1 MSPERRPAVDD
12 ELRRLE
18 ATVEGAFGGSIDL
31 DRARTSDPQ
40 GIGGPAA
47 APDAPDATARRQHA
61 TGSSGR
67 LGHPGPPG
75 HPRLSTAAGCRS
87 DALAGLTV
95 WALLV
100 PQALAYAQ
108 LGGFD
113 AVVGLY
119 AAIGALLGYALMG
132 GVREM
137 SVGPEATIA
146 LLTAS
151 IIAPLAEGDPSRY
164 LALGAGV
171 ALMAGI
177 LLMLAGIARLGFV
190 TRYLSRPLLVGY
202 VAGSAIVMIVSQL
215 DSLIGIT
222 LVAQD
227 DTLAELTETIRR
239 IGETDPL
246 TLAVGLGVIAIVLVV
261 KRLDQRLPAYLV
273 GVLRGDRRERRP
285 RPRGAGGQGRGR
297 SIPPGLP
304 PLGLPADRPRATS
317 SCCSCRRPPSGCSI
331 YADSGV
337 TGQVLGRRG
346 GYRVDGDGEFLG
358 LGAANIGASLTGG
371 FPVNGSQSRSFT
383 AADMGARSQL
393 AGIVAVALV
402 VVTLLFLTPLFA
414 PAAQGRAR
422 GRDHRGRRG
431 PARPG
436 GVPAAGRGRPLGGRA
451 GGPGHRHR
459 GRGRDARRAC
469 WSSRCSRCCSWRS
482 EPPALGA
489 TFLVQVPGHGQLS
502 GRRFRP
508 RRPPGAGHGALPLRR
523 PAVLRQR
530 RRVPRRRD
538 RMPSRPPTR
547 RRGGSSWTWRASR
560 TPTPRDP
567 DARRA
572 AGGPRR
578 PGRHRRVRAPQGRR
592 SRPTST
598 VPVSA
603 PPPTPG
609 ASSSRSTTRSPPSG
623 RTRPPRTERT
633 GPGST

>member
-1 MSPERRPAVDD
+1 MTTPSLPRGRGLAVPG
-12 ELRRLE
+12 LRAIR
-18 ATVEGAFGGSIDL
+18 TY
-31 DRARTSDPQ
+31 DRSWLP
-40 GIGGPAA
+40 I
-47 APDAPDATARRQHA
+47 
-61 TGSSGR
+61 
-67 LGHPGPPG
+67 
-75 HPRLSTAAGCRS
+75 

-113 AVVGLY
+113 AVIGLY
-119 AAIGALLGYALMG
+119 ASLGALLGYALMG

-239 IGETDPL
+239 LGETDPT

-261 KRLDQRLPAYLV
+261 KRMDKRLPAYLV
-273 GVLRGDRRERRP
+273 GVLAAIAVSVLFGLEAQGVKVVGD
-285 RPRGAGGQGRGR
+285 
-297 SIPPGLP
+297 IPPGLP
-304 PLGLPADRPRATS
+304 PLGLPTIGLADLPLLLVPAAAI
-317 SCCSCRRPPSGCSI
+317 GLLI

-393 AGIVAVALV
+393 ASIVAAALV
-402 VVTLLFLTPLFA
+402 VVTLLFLTWLFA
-414 PAAQGRAR
+414 PLPKAALAGVIIVVAAGLLDPSEFRRLAAVARSEAALALLATVIVVAVGMLAGVLVIALLSLLLVAQRAAR
-422 GRDHRGRRG
+422 PPRNFLVRVPGTDSYRSAGSTPDGQAEPGMVLYRFDGPLFFANADVFRDDVTVAVAAAEP
-431 PARPG
+431 PARWVVLDMEG
-436 GVPAAGRGRPLGGRA
+436 IADTDSTATQMLVELLGDLAGRGVTVAFARLKSPVAAYLDRA
-451 GGPGHRHR
+451 GIGAAADPGRVFLEVD
-459 GRGRDARRAC
+459 DAVAAFHDLA
-469 WSSRCSRCCSWRS
+469 
-482 EPPALGA
+482 PTVP
-489 TFLVQVPGHGQLS
+489 TVPG
-502 GRRFRP
+502 RP
-508 RRPPGAGHGALPLRR
+508 
-523 PAVLRQR
+523 
-530 RRVPRRRD
+530 
-538 RMPSRPPTR
+538 
-547 RRGGSSWTWRASR
+547 
-560 TPTPRDP
+560 
-567 DARRA
+567 
-572 AGGPRR
+572 
-578 PGRHRRVRAPQGRR
+578 
-592 SRPTST
+592 
-598 VPVSA
+598 
-603 PPPTPG
+603 
-609 ASSSRSTTRSPPSG
+609 
-623 RTRPPRTERT
+623 
-633 GPGST
+633 